1 MTQFDDFDNE
11 TSQGKAEPQSL
22 SLLGG
27 IAGADLNN
35 DNGYGGEANESKK
48 LAQQSAII
56 VLIVSVVA
64 FGALMGM
71 RMTQS
76 NGTAEAASQETIAF
90 LDNFDSKRQNPENID
105 PNDPMSKA
113 AIGSF
118 LKSAEEVVRVIQ
130 ADRTEKHVPIEQVKK
145 NPFTLYEKKA
155 KEPEVDTAAI
165 AEAKRKQQLESYY
178 GELTRVKIQSLVGGG
193 RPRAFIGGELYKI
206 GDKLGSFEIVGIDHR
221 TVTFT
226 VPGFELRPGET
237 PFVLGMNSDN

>member
-1 MTQFDDFDNE
+1 MTQFEDFDSPTQQSNP
-11 TSQGKAEPQSL
+11 EPQSL

-27 IAGADLNN
+27 IAGANLNG
-35 DNGYGGEANESKK
+35 DNEFSGEAVESKK

-76 NGTAEAASQETIAF
+76 SGSAEAASQETIAF
-90 LDNFDSKRQNPENID
+90 FDNFDSKRQNAANMD
-105 PNDPMSKA
+105 PNDPMSKDS
-113 AIGSF
+113 IGNF

-145 NPFTLYEKKA
+145 NPFTLFDSGPKA
-155 KEPEVDTAAI
+155 PEVDTAAV
-165 AEAKRKQQLESYY
+165 AEAKRKKALEGYY
-178 GELTRVKIQSLVGGG
+178 SELARVKIQSLVGGG

-206 GDKLGSFEIVGIDHR
+206 GDTLGSFEIVGIDHR
-221 TVTFT
+221 SVTFT
-226 VPGFELRPGET
+226 VPGFELRKGEAS
-237 PFVLGMNSDN
+237 FVLGMDND